1 MSFYVTLPSNA
12 STKHYNN
19 TQSNFTTLLDNPL
32 NFSVPYEVALVEF
45 SYRELMSFEIG
56 FINVKFPDKTEDEFP
71 KEIFR
76 KLPLFAYDNEPVDH
90 IIDRINFE
98 IVEYFTQLAY
108 CCKKK
113 LTSYQ
118 EANSFSLVKSKW
130 NSIRNLNDFDE
141 NYYQLTYNKYLKLSP
156 QINLYNKSNNH
167 AFVSVPEGTTFFF
180 EGHAQSIFKNSQKD
194 ISKNYDFL
202 IMSEQFNFV
211 DYLMIYCDLVE
222 SQTVGD
228 TYAPLLRTIWRV

>member
-1 MSFYVTLPSNA
+1 M
-12 STKHYNN
+12 
-19 TQSNFTTLLDNPL
+19 
-32 NFSVPYEVALVEF
+32 
-45 SYRELMSFEIG
+45 
-56 FINVKFPDKTEDEFP
+56 
-71 KEIFR
+71 
-76 KLPLFAYDNEPVDH
+76 
-90 IIDRINFE
+90 
-98 IVEYFTQLAY
+98 
-108 CCKKK
+108 
-113 LTSYQ
+113 
-118 EANSFSLVKSKW
+118 
-130 NSIRNLNDFDE
+130 NDFDE

-228 TYAPLLRTIWRV
+228 TYAPLLRTICKTGEFNKTTEKIFTHYLPVCKSFINSINIDVRDPSGERVRFENHLSKVILKLHFRPLNNA